1 MNKHSALVL
10 GDAGDPG
17 LSWAGACPIPRWVRE
32 GDEGGRSGHRSFLVC
47 GRAVTA
53 EIQETRRADAER
65 GGCGEVSPVRGSD
78 GG

>member
-1 MNKHSALVL
+1 MREEDLDTDHS
-10 GDAGDPG
+10 
-17 LSWAGACPIPRWVRE
+17 W
-32 GDEGGRSGHRSFLVC
+32 SG

-65 GGCGEVSPVRGSD
+65 GGCGEGSPVRGSD